1 MKVLLAYKPVD
12 EGNDVEKVTTPGG
25 LLSIGAVLNEN
36 FIDTKLCNFSYAS
49 WQEVENKI
57 KEFQPTILGTTCY
70 AFNRH
75 AVFRLAK
82 LAKLINQKI
91 IVVAGGPF
99 ATAMPEKILN
109 HCLEIDV
116 VALGEGENTILQLI
130 RAAQSKISLED
141 VNGIA
146 FRKNK
151 GIITT
156 KPHQPADLTKLPVP
170 AKYFKYN
177 HIITSRGCPGQCIF
191 CATPGYWGN
200 KIRCRTA
207 DSIAKEFALLKK
219 QGVGD
224 LVISD
229 DSFTA
234 NKQQVL
240 EFCRLLVRDKVNI
253 MWDCR
258 SRYNLVDE
266 ERLTAMKK
274 AGCYK
279 IGYGIESGSNK
290 ILTTLKKFIAPE
302 QMIKSAALTRKAG
315 LYQYVFLI
323 AGSPGEDD
331 STIQETISLIEQIKP
346 QAILTSYLHAYP
358 GTELY
363 NTAKEEGLSDFHW
376 FKDEGHLPES
386 YIYKFRERKE
396 KLELWVHKIY
406 DFFNQHR
413 EEWRLKEE
421 ELRKNIELCSFDV
434 FSMNELAKIHAKKG
448 EIDGAENLL
457 VQATRI
463 NPFFASTF
471 LNLGILNE
479 KIGRIEDA
487 IKNYNLALRAN
498 PQNAVAFKN
507 LGNVY
512 YKKGDIAK
520 AITAYENAVL
530 FNYRHK
536 PQLNAIIEH
545 LKGNL

>member
-1 MKVLLAYKPVD
+1 MKVLLVYKPVD
-12 EGNDVEKVTTPGG
+12 EGDDVEKVTTPGG

-36 FIDTKLCNFSYAS
+36 FIDTKLCNLSYSS
-49 WQEVENKI
+49 WQEVKNKI

-82 LAKLINQKI
+82 LAKLINPKI
-91 IVVAGGPF
+91 TVVAGGPF

-116 VALGEGENTILQLI
+116 IAMGEGENTMLHLI
-130 RAAQSKISLED
+130 KAFQGKTSLEN
-141 VNGIA
+141 VKGIA

-151 GIITT
+151 KVVITEA
-156 KPHQPADLTKLPVP
+156 QPALDLAKLPVP
-170 AKYFKYN
+170 AKHFKYN
-177 HIITSRGCPGQCIF
+177 HIVASRGCPGRCVF
-191 CATPGYWGN
+191 CATPRYWGSQ
-200 KIRCRTA
+200 IRCRGA
-207 DSIAKEFALLKK
+207 DSIAKEFMLLKRR
-219 QGVGD
+219 GVGD
-224 LVISD
+224 LIISD

-240 EFCRLLVRDKVNI
+240 EFCRLLVRDKLTI

-266 ERLTAMKK
+266 ERLMAMKK

-302 QMIKSAALTRKAG
+302 QMIKSAELTRKAG

-323 AGSPGEDD
+323 VGSPGEDD

-346 QAILTSYLHAYP
+346 QAILTSYLHTYP

-363 NTAKEEGLSDFHW
+363 DTAKEGGLSDFHW
-376 FKDEGHLPES
+376 FKNKEHLPEN
-386 YIYKFRERKE
+386 YVYKFRERKE

-406 DFFNQHR
+406 DFFSQHR
-413 EEWRLKEE
+413 EEWKLNEE
-421 ELRKNIELCSFDV
+421 ELRKNIRLCPFDV

-448 EIDGAENLL
+448 EFDCAENLL
-457 VQATRI
+457 IQAAGI
-463 NPFFASTF
+463 NPFFSSTF
-471 LNLGILNE
+471 LNLGILYE
-479 KIGRIEDA
+479 KLDKTEDA
-487 IKNYNLALRAN
+487 IENYHLAIRCN
-498 PQNAVAFKN
+498 PQNAAAYKN

-512 YKKGDIAK
+512 YKKNDLPK

-545 LKGNL
+545 LKGNP

>member
-82 LAKLINQKI
+82 LAKLINPKI
-91 IVVAGGPF
+91 MVVAGGPF

-116 VALGEGENTILQLI
+116 IALGEGENTILQLI
-130 RAAQSKISLED
+130 RAAQGKISLED

-151 GIITT
+151 DIITT
-156 KPHQPADLTKLPVP
+156 KPHQPVDLTKLPVP

-207 DSIAKEFALLKK
+207 DPIAKEFMLLKK

-240 EFCRLLVRDKVNI
+240 EFCSLLLKAKTNV

-266 ERLTAMKK
+266 ERLMAMKK

-302 QMIKSAALTRKAG
+302 QMIKSAKLTRDAG
-315 LYQYVFLI
+315 LYQYAFLI
-323 AGSPGEDD
+323 IGSPGEDD

-346 QAILTSYLHAYP
+346 QAILTSYLHTYP

-363 NTAKEEGLSDFHW
+363 DSAKEGGLSDFQW
-376 FKDEGHLPES
+376 FKNEEHLPEN
-386 YIYKFRERKE
+386 YVYKFRERKE

-406 DFFNQHR
+406 DFFSQHR
-413 EEWRLKEE
+413 EEWKLNEE

-448 EIDGAENLL
+448 EFDCAENLL
-457 VQATRI
+457 VQAARI
-463 NPFFASTF
+463 NPFFSSTF
-471 LNLGILNE
+471 LNLGILYE
-479 KIGRIEDA
+479 KQDKTEDGIENYHLA
-487 IKNYNLALRAN
+487 IRCN
-498 PQNAVAFKN
+498 PQNAVAYKN
-507 LGNVY
+507 LGNAY
-512 YKKGDIAK
+512 YRKNDLPK